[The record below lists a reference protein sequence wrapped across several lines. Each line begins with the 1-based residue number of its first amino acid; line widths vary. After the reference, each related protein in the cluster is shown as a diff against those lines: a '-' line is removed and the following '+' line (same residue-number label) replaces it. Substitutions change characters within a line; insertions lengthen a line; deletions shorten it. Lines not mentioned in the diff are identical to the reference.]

1 MGSEEVMGIQWVKGR
16 GTSAEGQVLHKPWGG
31 QRGGGRLRGGD
42 RCFALH
48 GRGGRWDLGRV
59 PNLYDGGTWSWG
71 ALPLGSR
78 PPTQRRITGQRRL
91 GEVRFVESAF
101 WRETGRGKA
110 GRSPAQRGRRGEK
123 AAGSRRGAAATR
135 RRGGRFTG
143 GRGGPRWAVLGDPA
157 ARPP

>member
-16 GTSAEGQVLHKPWGG
+16 GTSAEGQGLHKPWGG
-31 QRGGGRLRGGD
+31 QQGGEGGRGRG
-42 RCFALH
+42 FALH
-48 GRGGRWDLGRV
+48 GRGGHWDLGRV
-59 PNLYDGGTWSWG
+59 LNLYDGGTWSWG
-71 ALPLGSR
+71 VLPLGSR

-143 GRGGPRWAVLGDPA
+143 GPRWAVLGDPA